1 MMVFETRAS
10 FWNSIHILSSAKS
23 FSAFR
28 ISKMLDRWTWMK
40 RRWWWCTN
48 ILNGLGC
55 CTGAGLLSTMISKLA
70 GGKRTLNGGC
80 AGSDLFS
87 CFFDRRH
94 TAYDARYSSNKVV
107 RLEGLEGPPRI
118 LRMVIQVLKMVRQ
131 SDRVKTSS
139 CIAQIRSHTNISRG
153 VMASNRQTWQTRVRY
168 KKNAKLELDW
178 KTVEPI
184 AHWPNC
190 FVPWVNDEKLIAVFH
205 SLPFEPVAI
214 HIINHESSHSM
225 YIINKDTHTEM
236 CPHRYMHLVV

>member
-1 MMVFETRAS
+1 MVFETRAS
-10 FWNSIHILSSAKS
+10 CWNSIHILSSAKS

-70 GGKRTLNGGC
+70 GGIRTLNGC
-80 AGSDLFS
+80 SAWSDLF
-87 CFFDRRH
+87 DRSH

-118 LRMVIQVLKMVRQ
+118 LRMVIQVLKMVGQ

-190 FVPWVNDEKLIAVFH
+190 CPMGEWWEANCCFPLTSFRACSHTQHQSWIKSFNVHYKQRH
-205 SLPFEPVAI
+205 I
-214 HIINHESSHSM
+214 H
-225 YIINKDTHTEM
+225 TQRCVHTGT
-236 CPHRYMHLVV
+236 CI